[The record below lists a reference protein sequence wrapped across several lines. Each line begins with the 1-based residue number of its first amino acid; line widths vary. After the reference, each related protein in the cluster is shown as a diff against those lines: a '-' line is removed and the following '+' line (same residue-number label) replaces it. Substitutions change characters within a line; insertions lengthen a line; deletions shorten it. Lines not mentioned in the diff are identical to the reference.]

1 MAETTVDF
9 TTMSTEELIDY
20 GKTIGAGPMPS
31 GDESRYEIILKINK
45 RREHLEII
53 DQLNQHIKASKKVS
67 VSDENLGT
75 STVTKEEAEKAVKIA
90 EEELQRSLEK
100 QATKIVTAKAV
111 AVEATGAAD
120 RVAKKAQEEF
130 EKHEKEVEDA
140 AKATAVKVKQLARKS
155 QEEFENQRQQATKK
169 AHEEFKKHE
178 KDLKEDAKAT
188 FVVEAAAKE
197 RKIKQA
203 ARKSQREF
211 ENQRQQ
217 TEREVEESVKAAASE
232 AVVELRKVKQGA
244 VVAVRQVEIVRKAAE
259 EKAKHAVEEP
269 ARKLAAAKRVEKA
282 VANSTKKK

>member
-100 QATKIVTAKAV
+100 QATKI
-111 AVEATGAAD
+111 
-120 RVAKKAQEEF
+120 
-130 EKHEKEVEDA
+130 
-140 AKATAVKVKQLARKS
+140 RK
-155 QEEFENQRQQATKK
+155 R
-169 AHEEFKKHE
+169 FK
-178 KDLKEDAKAT
+178 
-188 FVVEAAAKE
+188 
-197 RKIKQA
+197 R
-203 ARKSQREF
+203 RC
-211 ENQRQQ
+211 
-217 TEREVEESVKAAASE
+217 
-232 AVVELRKVKQGA
+232 
-244 VVAVRQVEIVRKAAE
+244 
-259 EKAKHAVEEP
+259 
-269 ARKLAAAKRVEKA
+269 
-282 VANSTKKK
+282 